1 MMGRNHLIV
10 NGAVC
15 AGSLGVCCSVV
26 ISKVSNVQDLSL
38 SVLKYFY
45 PASLC
50 GNISW
55 DLLSFWPIYLLCSLL
70 LLAFGSLLPD
80 IDSKESILGRFLYLP
95 VRHRTWT
102 HSIWFVIPLVC
113 LGLIHPILR
122 FIWLGCFLHILADE
136 FSRGGVCFL
145 YPIHAYRRYPNGAFV
160 AIGHK
165 MKLYHTGD
173 KSELRCVIAVC
184 VISILICAIC
194 FRGFISFWQWITI

>member
-15 AGSLGVCCSVV
+15 AGSLGVCCSGV

-38 SVLKYFY
+38 SV
-45 PASLC
+45 
-50 GNISW
+50 
-55 DLLSFWPIYLLCSLL
+55 LLCSLL